1 MFISISILLQGQ
13 LTSILLPPVIDQFQC
28 SFSPAWFEG
37 CLTWFGGC
45 LVKIGDSFS
54 QLRDPPFR
62 LGVFPSQLRDSHSV
76 WRFCFLARRLSFWT
90 WRFYILAWTLVE
102 AVPVGLETVAQFI
115 LSSGNSPFWRGNS
128 RSISETLSLSGV
140 VLNKA
145 Q

>member
-45 LVKIGDSFS
+45 LVKIGDSF
-54 QLRDPPFR
+54 
-62 LGVFPSQLRDSHSV
+62 SQLRDSHSV